1 MRVAYRT
8 GERMSEY
15 LRMDRE
21 RLRRDLEWLRQEAV
35 RLGAREAFPIPI
47 EKVVVRDWVRLKCKY
62 GCGSYGKR
70 LTCPPYSPT
79 PEEMRRVL
87 NEYEIGLLVKF
98 GPSVVEG
105 EAKEGVNVHEAMF
118 KLERA
123 AFLRG
128 YHPAFGFGPCT
139 LCPEC
144 NVKEGICQKPHM
156 ARPSMEACGIDV
168 YATVKN
174 VGLELRVVASYDQRP
189 TYFGLLLLT

>member
-1 MRVAYRT
+1 MEHRK
-8 GERMSEY
+8 
-15 LRMDRE
+15 L
-21 RLRRDLEWLRQEAV
+21 
-35 RLGAREAFPIPI
+35 FPIPI
-47 EKVVVRDWVRLKCKY
+47 KEVVVRDWVRLKCKY

-87 NEYEIGLLVKF
+87 KEYEVGLLVKF
-98 GPSVVEG
+98 GPSVIEG
-105 EAKEGVNVHEAMF
+105 GAREGVNVHEVMF

-128 YHPAFGFGPCT
+128 YYPAFWLSVWPLHPVPRMQC
-139 LCPEC
+139 E
-144 NVKEGICQKPHM
+144 EGICRKPHM

-168 YATVKN
+168 YAAVKN

-189 TYFGLLLLT
+189 TSASCC